1 MRQKTIFDLLNDICY
16 NKIKW
21 TDQTDADKKQFQPYM
36 ITRWLSMHPDYL
48 DLIAE
53 CQVYTS
59 ALSAEQL
66 YNFYLDLLPKKKFF
80 TKYISSKSEKK
91 YDKVTQFLSPKLEI
105 STSELEDYL
114 SILMN
119 TDSGLDAIKSEIR
132 KYGYDDKKIKKEF
145 QI

>member
-1 MRQKTIFDLLNDICY
+1 
-16 NKIKW
+16 
-21 TDQTDADKKQFQPYM
+21 M

-91 YDKVTQFLSPKLEI
+91 YDKVIQFLSPKLEI

-114 SILMN
+114 TILTN
-119 TDSGLDAIKSEIR
+119 TDSGLDAVKSEIR